1 MCIKTSLLLIQN
13 LLLVGSPRTNNQ
25 CEGWHNK
32 INKMI
37 GVKSNIFKFINGLK
51 AEQSEQEKNFARME
65 AGREPEH
72 RRPKYIK
79 SDERLLKIVKQFGS
93 SIHDGSFLPYL
104 KSIAH
109 NTTISISL
117 DVGAPESS

>member
-1 MCIKTSLLLIQN
+1 MCITTSLLLIQN

-37 GVKSNIFKFINGLK
+37 GVNQK
-51 AEQSEQEKNFARME
+51 KNFARME

-72 RRPKYIK
+72 RRKKYIK
-79 SDERLLKIVKQFGS
+79 SDEQLLKIVKRFGS

-109 NTTISISL
+109 NTTISISP